1 MRSIFDIILFSDKV
15 NYDGSFGLSAEI
27 FYRLWLGQ
35 NCGSRSEKFRK
46 KMTKFENLKKLIFS
60 IFFANFLANCCKNRA
75 NLNKKLISVTRR
87 AG

>member
-35 NCGSRSEKFRK
+35 NCGSRSEKFQEKKKTKLKNFQKQYRK
-46 KMTKFENLKKLIFS
+46 FFEKAK
-60 IFFANFLANCCKNRA
+60 NFRKNSNEPRKTA
-75 NLNKKLISVTRR
+75 ERPPNDP
-87 AG
+87 